1 MGDFSLSMN
10 ELLKQVD
17 RNVNAIIKK
26 TVFDLQST
34 IIKDSPVDSGRFRAN
49 WQVSFNEPINSEVD
63 TIDKSKLGR
72 DTYNKNGF
80 LIDKSKVPL
89 TYWIQNNLPYAEK
102 LEFGL
107 FTTKPETIKT
117 IGGFSKQAPMGFTR
131 VNVARF
137 NEFFEKNVRKYNK

>member
-1 MGDFSLSMN
+1 MGDFSLSMD

-80 LIDKSKVPL
+80 LINNSKVPL
-89 TYWIQNNLPYAEK
+89 TYWIQNNLPYSEK

>member
-1 MGDFSLSMN
+1 MGEFSLSMD
-10 ELLKQVD
+10 ELLKQV
-17 RNVNAIIKK
+17 NGKVNLIVKK
-26 TVFDLQST
+26 TIFDLQSAF
-34 IIKDSPVDSGRFRAN
+34 IKDSPVDSGRFRAN

-89 TYWIQNNLPYAEK
+89 SYWIQNNLDYAEK

-117 IGGFSKQAPMGFTR
+117 IGGFSKQSPMGFTR
-131 VNVARF
+131 INVARF
-137 NEFFEKNVRKYNK
+137 NEFFNKNVNKYNK